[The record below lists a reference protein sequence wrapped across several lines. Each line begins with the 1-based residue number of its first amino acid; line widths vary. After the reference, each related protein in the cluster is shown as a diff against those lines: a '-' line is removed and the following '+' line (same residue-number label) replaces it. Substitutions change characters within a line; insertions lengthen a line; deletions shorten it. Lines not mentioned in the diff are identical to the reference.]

1 MLKTSTTQTQL
12 TKNMKTEAIKA
23 ALANLDKTAALCDL
37 PDSEFVTGGSITTAC
52 RAAGYDE
59 SGRATINQMNVWSST
74 VGELETMLCE
84 QEEESDY
91 SEYSVKISS
100 DPSYYGNKCTQQDA
114 DRIAASLADLIRS
127 EFPGIDIVENDLNSK
142 TTGPDETVIEEI
154 NTWIEKNW
162 TAAL

>member
-1 MLKTSTTQTQL
+1 MNIQ
-12 TKNMKTEAIKA
+12 
-23 ALANLDKTAALCDL
+23 
-37 PDSEFVTGGSITTAC
+37 
-52 RAAGYDE
+52 
-59 SGRATINQMNVWSST
+59 AT
-74 VGELETMLCE
+74 
-84 QEEESDY
+84 DY

-100 DPSYYGNKCTQQDA
+100 DPSYYGSDCTQQDA

>member
-1 MLKTSTTQTQL
+1 MLKTSTKQTQL
-12 TKNMKTEAIKA
+12 TKNMQTRIIKDKGNCEREMVLIHEDSNTGTKIYSEKDGIGVLAAFFDHDSLDSSAQWFESREFFEEAYPG
-23 ALANLDKTAALCDL
+23 TL
-37 PDSEFVTGGSITTAC
+37 PK
-52 RAAGYDE
+52 
-59 SGRATINQMNVWSST
+59 
-74 VGELETMLCE
+74 
-84 QEEESDY
+84 DY

-100 DPSYYGNKCTQQDA
+100 DPSYYGSDCTQQDA

>member
-1 MLKTSTTQTQL
+1 MPMLKTSTTQTQL
-12 TKNMKTEAIKA
+12 TKNMTTRIIKDNGDCKREMVLIHENSNTGTKIYSEKDGIGVLAAFFDHDSLDSSAQWFESREALEEA
-23 ALANLDKTAALCDL
+23 YPGTL
-37 PDSEFVTGGSITTAC
+37 P
-52 RAAGYDE
+52 
-59 SGRATINQMNVWSST
+59 Q
-74 VGELETMLCE
+74 
-84 QEEESDY
+84 DY

-100 DPSYYGNKCTQQDA
+100 DPSYYGNDCTQQDA